1 MSEPAPTP
9 APFWRRKSL
18 DEMTHEEWES
28 LCDGCGRCC
37 LHKLL
42 YEDTGELVHTNV
54 ACRLFDGETCR
65 CADYENR
72 KEKVPDC
79 TVLTLENLDR
89 IPWLPKTC
97 AYRLIAEGEDLRWW
111 HPLVSG
117 DAETVVE
124 AGISVRGHTL
134 DEDDVDD
141 IADHL
146 ADWLE

>member
-1 MSEPAPTP
+1 MSEPEPAP

-18 DEMTHEEWES
+18 EEMTREEWES

-42 YEDTGELVHTNV
+42 YEDTGELVYTNV

-65 CADYENR
+65 CIDYAHR

-79 TVLTLENLDR
+79 TVLTPENLDE

-117 DAETVVE
+117 DPETVVE
-124 AGISVRGHTL
+124 AGISVRGRTL